1 MATTIPQKQRAVQLV
16 GPDQLQVNETKP
28 VFEPGPHQVL
38 GRVEVVGLC
47 FSDLKLLKQFS
58 GHARKSAVTA
68 GIDAKALLEMPN
80 YVPGDKPVVPG
91 HETVVRIVKVG
102 PEVTR
107 HKVGDRYLV
116 QTDYRWLPTA
126 SSNAA
131 FGYNFEGALQE
142 YVLMDE
148 RVITSPDGESMLIP
162 VPEDLSAS
170 ALALVRAVGVRR
182 GCLRRETAANAQG
195 RRPSARRRRN
205 ARGQKPRR
213 EPPGQTRGHHVHH
226 G

>member
-1 MATTIPQKQRAVQLV
+1 MATTSIPEQQRAVQLV
-16 GPDQLQVNETKP
+16 GPDQLKLNESKP
-28 VFEPGPHQVL
+28 VFAPGAHQVL

-58 GHARKSAVTA
+58 GHVRKSPVVS
-68 GIDAKALLEMPN
+68 GVEPKALTEMPH
-80 YVPGDKPVVPG
+80 YVPNEQPTVPG

-102 PEVTR
+102 PGVTR

-126 SSNAA
+126 SSASA

-142 YVLMDE
+142 YVLMDD
-148 RVITSPDGESMLIP
+148 RIVTAPNGESMLIP

-170 ALALVRAVGVRR
+170 ALALVEPWACVEDSYVEVQRQTLKDGGQMLVVGEAPV
-182 GCLRRETAANAQG
+182 
-195 RRPSARRRRN
+195 
-205 ARGQKPRR
+205 
-213 EPPGQTRGHHVHH
+213 EPKQV
-226 G
+226 

>member
-1 MATTIPQKQRAVQLV
+1 MAIPKNQRAVQLV
-16 GPDQLQVNETKP
+16 GPDRLQINEAKP

-58 GHARKSAVTA
+58 GHARKS
-68 GIDAKALLEMPN
+68 GITTGIAPDALKDMPH

-102 PEVTR
+102 AGVTR
-107 HKVGDRYLV
+107 YKVGERFLV

-131 FGYNFEGALQE
+131 FGYNFEG
-142 YVLMDE
+142 
-148 RVITSPDGESMLIP
+148 
-162 VPEDLSAS
+162 
-170 ALALVRAVGVRR
+170 
-182 GCLRRETAANAQG
+182 
-195 RRPSARRRRN
+195 
-205 ARGQKPRR
+205 
-213 EPPGQTRGHHVHH
+213 
-226 G
+226 

>member
-1 MATTIPQKQRAVQLV
+1 M
-16 GPDQLQVNETKP
+16 
-28 VFEPGPHQVL
+28 L

-58 GHARKSAVTA
+58 GHARKSPVVS
-68 GIDAKALLEMPN
+68 GVDPQALAEMPN
-80 YVPGDKPVVPG
+80 YVPDNKPTVPG
-91 HETVVRIVKVG
+91 HETVVRIVQVG
-102 PEVTR
+102 PGVTR

-126 SSNAA
+126 SSASA

-148 RVITSPDGESMLIP
+148 RVVTAPNGESMLIP

-170 ALALVRAVGVRR
+170 ALALV
-182 GCLRRETAANAQG
+182 
-195 RRPSARRRRN
+195 
-205 ARGQKPRR
+205 
-213 EPPGQTRGHHVHH
+213 
-226 G
+226 